1 MTFLLV
7 LFVLYW
13 LPTIIA
19 ILRGAPSVLGVAVL
33 NFFGFTIIAWWLALV
48 MALAIRPAG
57 RVVVIEGR
65 ARY

>member
-7 LFVLYW
+7 LFALYW

-19 ILRGAPSVLGVAVL
+19 MVRGAPSVLGVAVL
-33 NFFGFTIIAWWLALV
+33 NFFGFTIVAGWLALI

>member
-1 MTFLLV
+1 
-7 LFVLYW
+7 
-13 LPTIIA
+13 
-19 ILRGAPSVLGVAVL
+19 VAVL
-33 NFFGFTIIAWWLALV
+33 NFFGFTIVAWWLALI